1 MSKRPLHWQI
11 LLAIALFAIS
21 LFLAAQLRPTTN
33 TQNDLSH
40 QSFENLS
47 TLMVSQSEKRDTL
60 YSEYRSL
67 YSEFIELQEVQAS
80 GKSMIA
86 ALIRQRTNVQILTG
100 DISVKGSG
108 IIISIPQNNKLMK
121 YDLIDIINELY
132 LSGASIISVND
143 RRIGI
148 STKFG
153 EKYDNLGNNILT
165 IDDEIAKYPIII
177 KALGDP
183 KTLEKGLSY
192 TGGIISNLNL
202 LYSVFPEI
210 SQQNEITIS
219 KYVR

>member
-40 QSFENLS
+40 QSFEDLS

-210 SQQNEITIS
+210 SQQDVITIS
-219 KYVR
+219 K